1 MPTLSVISQ
10 LRLSTSPSKI
20 STRESS
26 AHTTQR
32 KSLSNSSSETAPQ
45 VVLLVQLPS
54 RLFTHSILQ
63 ELVSLPMLDQVE
75 QENSL
80 ESLTASKRSPKKM
93 EHWDSTEVSESQ
105 SQELSSTVLLT
116 SECMIPQRNNSFKML
131 TCS

>member
-1 MPTLSVISQ
+1 M
-10 LRLSTSPSKI
+10 
-20 STRESS
+20 
-26 AHTTQR
+26 
-32 KSLSNSSSETAPQ
+32 
-45 VVLLVQLPS
+45 QLPS

-93 EHWDSTEVSESQ
+93 EHLDSTEVSESQ

-116 SECMIPQRNNSFKML
+116 SECMILQKNNSFKVL